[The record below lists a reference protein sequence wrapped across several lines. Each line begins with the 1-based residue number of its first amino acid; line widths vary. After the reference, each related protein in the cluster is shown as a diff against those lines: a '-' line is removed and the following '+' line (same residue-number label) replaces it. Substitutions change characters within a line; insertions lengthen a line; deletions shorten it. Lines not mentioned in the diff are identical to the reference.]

1 MATTTRMT
9 VDRFIL
15 GPPRLD
21 LGGEAIQRSIRR
33 GRSGRR
39 QRRCRESTTPR
50 VKHVNVLSQLS
61 LDGPGRW
68 HIYSAIPMPGQPAG
82 CPVRPPVV
90 LDVLPEPERS

>member
-9 VDRFIL
+9 GDRFIL

-21 LGGEAIQRSIRR
+21 LGGEAIQRSLRR

-50 VKHVNVLSQLS
+50 VKHVGVLSQRS
-61 LDGPGRW
+61 LDGPGRC
-68 HIYSAIPMPGQPAG
+68 HIYSAIPDAG
-82 CPVRPPVV
+82 SQRGVPFGR
-90 LDVLPEPERS
+90 R